1 MEDEFVTREKKIL
14 SIVKQEIEDGEE
26 MAVAVRHMTE
36 RMLLGE
42 KGYAPSDI
50 ETKVSFNV
58 TLGKETVTSFVDFL
72 VSSGSRHAMVIK
84 CAAGSLSSRERHVVA
99 AARVLESLPV
109 PIAVVID
116 PMSAVVLDTAT
127 EKVIGEGFESES
139 VEAGM
144 ERPACG
150 ERSRSPLLP
159 KSWRGKNACCWRC
172 PSRYSFYRR
181 HCRADA
187 CRPRPCGP
195 PLFIRHRHVRGDGPL
210 QGRGD

>member
-36 RMLLGE
+36 RMLREE
-42 KGYAPSDI
+42 KGYAQSDVAK
-50 ETKVSFNV
+50 KVVFDV
-58 TLGKETVTSFVDFL
+58 VLGKETVTSFVDFL
-72 VSSGSRHAMVIK
+72 VSSGNRHAMVIK

-127 EKVIGEGFESES
+127 EKVIGEGFDGIPSKQELSGLLAGRESKPLAPEKL
-139 VEAGM
+139 
-144 ERPACG
+144 ER
-150 ERSRSPLLP
+150 EKRVLLAFDAI
-159 KSWRGKNACCWRC
+159 KCCV
-172 PSRYSFYRR
+172 P
-181 HCRADA
+181 
-187 CRPRPCGP
+187 
-195 PLFIRHRHVRGDGPL
+195 
-210 QGRGD
+210 QGAEGGVALDKARDK